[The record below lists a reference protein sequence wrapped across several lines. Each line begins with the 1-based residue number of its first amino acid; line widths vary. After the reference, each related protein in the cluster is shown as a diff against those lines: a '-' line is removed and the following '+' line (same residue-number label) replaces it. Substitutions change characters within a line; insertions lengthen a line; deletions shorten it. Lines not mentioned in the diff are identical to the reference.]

1 MALKRGDIV
10 IVTQGELGRPRPVV
24 IVQADELGETTT
36 TVLACPITSELTERL
51 PVRPFVQPDA
61 GSGLRIQSQIMTDKL
76 FAARRDRI
84 KRVIGSLDAE
94 TCDALDRALLIVLG
108 LAHKK

>member
-1 MALKRGDIV
+1 MALRRGDIV

-36 TVLACPITSELTERL
+36 TVLACPITSLLTDRL
-51 PVRPFVQPDA
+51 PARPTLHADA
-61 GSGLRIQSQIMTDKL
+61 RTGLQVPSQIMTDKL

-84 KRVIGSLDAE
+84 RRTIGKLDAPTFE
-94 TCDALDRALLIVLG
+94 QLDQALLIVLG
-108 LAHKK
+108 LAR